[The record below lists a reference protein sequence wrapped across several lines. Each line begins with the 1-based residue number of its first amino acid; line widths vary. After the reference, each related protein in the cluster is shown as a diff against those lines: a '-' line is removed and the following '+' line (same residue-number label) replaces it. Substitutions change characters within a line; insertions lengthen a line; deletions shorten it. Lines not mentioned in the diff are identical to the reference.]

1 MKIIKLSESDLT
13 KIVNRIVNE
22 ASGPKVMS
30 TFEPLERN
38 IGKNTFSKKNIPV
51 KKPDAFQIRKVVAQ
65 KVIDRIMKY
74 GDDYIF
80 ELDKL
85 NSDFPINKD
94 RYEQY

>member
-1 MKIIKLSESDLT
+1 MKTIKLKESDLT

-30 TFEPLERN
+30 TFEPPERN

>member
-1 MKIIKLSESDLT
+1 MKTIKLKESDLT

-22 ASGPKVMS
+22 ASKPKVMS
-30 TFEPLERN
+30 TFEPPERN

-51 KKPDAFQIRKVVAQ
+51 KKPDTFQIRKVVAQ
-65 KVIDRIMKY
+65 NVIDRIMKY

>member
-1 MKIIKLSESDLT
+1 MKTIKLKESDLT

-22 ASGPKVMS
+22 ASKPRVMS
-30 TFEPLERN
+30 TIEPPERN
-38 IGKNTFSKKNIPV
+38 IGKNTFSKENIPV
-51 KKPDAFQIRKVVAQ
+51 KKPEILQIRKVVTQ
-65 KVIDRIMKY
+65 NVIDRIMKY

-85 NSDFPINKD
+85 NSDFPIKKD

>member
-13 KIVNRIVNE
+13 KIVNRVVNE

-30 TFEPLERN
+30 TFEPPERN

-51 KKPDAFQIRKVVAQ
+51 KKPDIIKIRREMAQ
-65 KVIDRIMKY
+65 DVIDRILKY

-85 NSDFPINKD
+85 NNSYPIKKD
-94 RYEQY
+94 RFGQY